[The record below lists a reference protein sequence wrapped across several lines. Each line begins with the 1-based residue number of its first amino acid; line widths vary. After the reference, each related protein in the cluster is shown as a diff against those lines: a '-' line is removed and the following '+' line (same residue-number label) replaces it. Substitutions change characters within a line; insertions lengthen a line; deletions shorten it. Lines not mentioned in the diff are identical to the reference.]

1 MEHFKL
7 FFITASFLFPFA
19 LSVVFFLD
27 FRKNTS
33 RKIMAF
39 ALLNT
44 AQIFLCNYFFLQQD
58 YSVYYP
64 LHSLNAALQFTVFP
78 LIYLYIR
85 SIVSPKDK
93 IKHQLLHLLP
103 SVLMFFVAS
112 YIFYIYTSKKDMLY
126 FLEHNRQGDHFEE
139 YSFFVLKVSRYVHLT
154 LIAIQGALYA
164 MAFIRIP
171 KEFDLKLRNEFSNIE
186 NFSINWINKYLL
198 SFAVVVAGGFVA
210 YAIFPLKGVADF
222 IIKLL
227 FFVFSAFVCRLG
239 ILALRQQQVAEIDLD
254 DIIPDVVLQSEQ
266 AQITDTKLVKKLT
279 EYMIKKQLYLQ
290 PDISL
295 TSLACTL
302 GTNRTYLSAI
312 INQQYGMNF
321 NAYINS
327 LRAEFAKQFLEEN
340 PNTKKE
346 ELCHKAGFGS
356 ISTMQRAMNGKG

>member
-1 MEHFKL
+1 
-7 FFITASFLFPFA
+7 
-19 LSVVFFLD
+19 
-27 FRKNTS
+27 
-33 RKIMAF
+33 MAF

-44 AQIFLCNYFFLQQD
+44 AQIFMCNYLYLQKD
-58 YSVYYP
+58 YAIYYP
-64 LHSLNAALQFTVFP
+64 LHSFNAALQFSIFP

-93 IKHQLLHLLP
+93 ISQQLLHLLP

-171 KEFDLKLRNEFSNIE
+171 HEFDLKLRNEFSNIE

-198 SFAVVVAGGFVA
+198 SFAVVVAGGFIV

-222 IIKLL
+222 LIKMV
-227 FFVFSAFVCRLG
+227 FFVFSSFVCRLG
-239 ILALRQQQVAEIDLD
+239 ILALRQQQVTEIDLD
-254 DIIPDVVLQSEQ
+254 DIVPDTVLQAEIV
-266 AQITDTKLVKKLT
+266 QIKDERLVRKLT
-279 EYMIKKQLYLQ
+279 DYMIKKQVFLQ
-290 PDISL
+290 PDLSL
-295 TSLACTL
+295 SVLAKDL
-302 GTNRTYLSAI
+302 GTNRTYLSTL
-312 INQQYGMNF
+312 INQQFGMNF

-327 LRAEFAKQFLEEN
+327 LRAEFAKQYLEEN
-340 PNTKKE
+340 PNIKKE
-346 ELCHKAGFGS
+346 ELCEKAGFGS
-356 ISTMQRAMNGKG
+356 ISTMQRAMSGKG

>member
-19 LSVVFFLD
+19 LSVAFFYD
-27 FRKNTS
+27 FRKNSS

-39 ALLNT
+39 VLLNT
-44 AQIFLCNYFFLQQD
+44 AQIFFCNYFFLQQD

-64 LHSLNAALQFTVFP
+64 LHSFNASLQFSVFP

-85 SIVSPKDK
+85 SVVSPKDK

-112 YIFYIYTSKKDMLY
+112 YIFYIYTNKEDMLY
-126 FLEHNRQGDHFEE
+126 FLKHNRHGDHFEE
-139 YSFFVLKVSRYVHLT
+139 YKFFVLRVSRYVHLT
-154 LIAIQGALYA
+154 LIAIQGVLYA

-171 KEFDLKLRNEFSNIE
+171 HEYDVKLRNEFSNIE

-198 SFAVVVAGGFVA
+198 SFALVVACGFIV

-222 IIKLL
+222 IVKLL

-239 ILALRQQQVAEIDLD
+239 ILALRQQQVPGIDLD
-254 DIIPDVVLQSEQ
+254 DIIPDVVLLSEQ

-279 EYMIKKQLYLQ
+279 EYMVKKQLYLQ
-290 PDISL
+290 PDLSL

-302 GTNRTYLSAI
+302 GTNRTYLSAL

-321 NAYINS
+321 NAYINN
-327 LRAEFAKQFLEEN
+327 LRAEYATSYLIEN
-340 PNTKKE
+340 PEIKKE
-346 ELCHKAGFGS
+346 ELCQKAGFGS
-356 ISTMQRAMNGKG
+356 VSTMNRAMGK